1 MFHGSTHD
9 RNELA
14 KILLAP
20 GGEKLQSETAQ
31 EFAQIC
37 EVLMMEPKQAAIEV
51 AKRLGTYKKAD
62 RSLQYG
68 PDMVV
73 PTGRQ
78 LLSNDNIIFRK
89 LRLQENLQ
97 LRNQLITLLASA
109 IVSAVIAWAVKV
121 L

>member
-1 MFHGSTHD
+1 VFHGPIRD
-9 RNELA
+9 RNFLA
-14 KILLAP
+14 EFLLRP
-20 GGEKLQSETAQ
+20 GGERLRPETAN

-37 EVLMMEPKQAAIEV
+37 EVLMMDSKAAAIEV

-62 RSLQYG
+62 RSVQYS

-78 LLSNDNIIFRK
+78 LLSNDNVIFRK

-109 IVSAVIAWAVKV
+109 IVSAVIAWAVKI